1 MRRRLLFSAELQADL
16 PDHWTVQGLHIER
29 SYPFVTSSEGVAFA
43 LAVAQD
49 AERRDHHPEL
59 TLRYRDVT
67 VPYWTHDQG
76 GVTPLDLQAAA
87 RAEALHQGQV

>member
-1 MRRRLLFSAELQADL
+1 MSRRLLFSAELQADL

-49 AERRDHHPEL
+49 AERRDHPEL
-59 TLRYRDVT
+59 TLRYRGVT
-67 VPYWTHDQG
+67 VPYWTHDRG
-76 GVTPLDLQAAA
+76 GVPPLDLQAA

>member
-1 MRRRLLFSAELQADL
+1 MSCRLLFSAELQADL

-29 SYPFVTSSEGVAFA
+29 SYPFVTSSEG
-43 LAVAQD
+43 
-49 AERRDHHPEL
+49 
-59 TLRYRDVT
+59 
-67 VPYWTHDQG
+67 